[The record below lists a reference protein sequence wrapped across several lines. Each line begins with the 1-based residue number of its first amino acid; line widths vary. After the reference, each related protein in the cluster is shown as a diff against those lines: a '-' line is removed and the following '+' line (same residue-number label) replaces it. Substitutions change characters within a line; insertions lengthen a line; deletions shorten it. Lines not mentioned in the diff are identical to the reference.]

1 MKNIVLIFSLLLFC
15 VSCKEEAL
23 QKMRRADSI
32 MNSNCDSALVLL
44 SQIDGAKLCS
54 NSGRAYYALLLTEAR
69 YKNFI
74 PLENDSLISIA
85 TEYYTEEFSSI
96 RAYISEIKRMNG
108 LTSDTLYADNY
119 ILIPYYCTE

>member
-1 MKNIVLIFSLLLFC
+1 MKNIVLFFSVLMLC
-15 VSCKEEAL
+15 VSCNEAAL

-54 NSGRAYYALLLTEAR
+54 NSDRAYYALLLTEAR

-85 TEYYTEEFSSI
+85 TEYYSKNNDSHLYG
-96 RAYISEIKRMNG
+96 RALMYRG
-108 LTSDTLYADNY
+108 
-119 ILIPYYCTE
+119 